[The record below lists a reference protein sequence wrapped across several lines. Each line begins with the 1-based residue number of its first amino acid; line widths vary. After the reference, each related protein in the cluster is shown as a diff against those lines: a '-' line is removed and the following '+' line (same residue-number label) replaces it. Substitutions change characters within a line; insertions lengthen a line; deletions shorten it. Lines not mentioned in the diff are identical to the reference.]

1 MRSVT
6 RTRILRKALIRL
18 RECSRPA
25 IERNAAAQ
33 QKADL
38 ASRVEQAKL
47 QKKLL
52 RRKEGKQQQKG
63 RLRLTKKIGNY
74 EEKGREYLKR

>member
-1 MRSVT
+1 M
-6 RTRILRKALIRL
+6 RTRILRKALILL

-38 ASRVEQAKL
+38 ASRERASKVAEKAAEKERREAAAERKAEAD
-47 QKKLL
+47 QKNRKL
-52 RRKEGKQQQKG
+52 RRERQ
-63 RLRLTKKIGNY
+63 RIP
-74 EEKGREYLKR
+74 